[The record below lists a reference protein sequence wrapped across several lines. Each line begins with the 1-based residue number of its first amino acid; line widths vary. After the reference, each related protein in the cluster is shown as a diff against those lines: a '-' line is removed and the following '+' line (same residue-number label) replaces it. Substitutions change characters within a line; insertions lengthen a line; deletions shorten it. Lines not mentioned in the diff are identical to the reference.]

1 MVIGVA
7 AMGLIKLSVCLLYWR
22 IFGKAQMMRKFL
34 IVWMF
39 MNIAWTIG
47 FVGFLLGQCGSHL
60 LALFSATEHLTY
72 CEKHPLAGYFCK
84 SRLDCGYYFILPTKE
99 RQLTVSMY

>member
-60 LALFSATEHLTY
+60 TALFSATEHLTY

-84 SRLDCGYYFILPTKE
+84 SRLNCGYNFILATKE

>member
-60 LALFSATEHLTY
+60 TALFSATEHLTY

-84 SRLDCGYYFILPTKE
+84 YRLNRG
-99 RQLTVSMY
+99 